1 MLDDHRSRKNT
12 PNIGHKVF
20 EQGIF
25 LSGQFN
31 PLSCTLDLLRQA
43 IDLQIGDTQYVG
55 AAHRT
60 TPQQCLYST
69 EQFREGERLGEI
81 VIGSDLEMLDL
92 IGERVAG
99 R

>member
-25 LSGQFN
+25 LSGQFY
-31 PLSCTLDLLRQA
+31 PLSPTLDLLRQA
-43 IDLQIGDTQYVG
+43 IDLQIGDTQHVG

-60 TPQQCLYST
+60 TPQQCLHPY
-69 EQFREGERLGEI
+69 EKFREGERLREI
-81 VIGSDLEMLDL
+81 VISADLEMLDL
-92 IGERVAG
+92 IGECVAS